1 MARRNVRRM
10 SATAAIVS
18 GLSAG
23 RRVYDSALRHA
34 AAMAKGQSAIA
45 ARA

>member
-1 MARRNVRRM
+1 MRQAHVRRM
-10 SATAAIVS
+10 SAKAAIVS
-18 GLSAG
+18 GLSAM
-23 RRVYDSALRHA
+23 RQAYDSALRQA